1 MMTISKEKWLKWFV
15 LALGCAAILF
25 ALTQIGYA
33 GTERDS
39 YQERVKESKLYYNV
53 HPSFADEQKMY
64 PEVAEK
70 LLSSWNGVADKLSD
84 IIPVKDWKLVSS
96 GDLDLEVTNGLPDQ
110 EVSTFNEALFSD
122 QRKSE
127 LQKGDLYPGALISP
141 SEDRVILF
149 WEKFDGSAVYLHID
163 SKTDSD
169 GTRTWFLNGEVNR
182 IAK

>member
-1 MMTISKEKWLKWFV
+1 MTSAQHKWAKWIM

-25 ALTQIGYA
+25 ALTRIGYA
-33 GTERDS
+33 GIERDS
-39 YQERVKESKLYYNV
+39 YQERVNEGKLYYNV

-96 GDLDLEVTNGLPDQ
+96 GDLDLELTNGLPDQ

>member
-1 MMTISKEKWLKWFV
+1 MTILKDKWAKLIV
-15 LALGCAAILF
+15 LIIGGAIILI

-33 GTERDS
+33 RPDRDS
-39 YQERVKESKLYYNV
+39 YPERVKEGKLYYNE

-70 LLSSWNGVADKLSD
+70 LLNSWNGVTGKLND

-96 GDLDLEVTNGLPDQ
+96 GDLDLELTNGLPDQ

-141 SEDRVILF
+141 TEDRVILF

-163 SKTDSD
+163 SKTDAD
-169 GTRTWFLNGEVNR
+169 GSRTWFLNGGVNR
-182 IAK
+182 IGN

>member
-1 MMTISKEKWLKWFV
+1 MIFSKDQWVKWFV
-15 LALGCAAILF
+15 LALGSLIFLIV
-25 ALTQIGYA
+25 LTQIGYA
-33 GTERDS
+33 GTNRDS
-39 YQERVKESKLYYNV
+39 YLERVKEGKLYYNV
-53 HPSFADEQKMY
+53 HPSFADEQKMQ

-70 LLSSWNGVADKLSD
+70 LLTSWNGVADKLNS
-84 IIPVKDWKLVSS
+84 IISVKDWKLVSS
-96 GDLDLEVTNGLPDQ
+96 GDLDLELTNGLPDQ

-141 SEDRVILF
+141 NEDRVILF

-169 GTRTWFLNGEVNR
+169 GSRTCFVNSEVSR
-182 IAK
+182 I

>member
-1 MMTISKEKWLKWFV
+1 VIVSKEKWMGFLV
-15 LALGCAAILF
+15 LLLGGAAVLL

-33 GTERDS
+33 GTNRDS
-39 YQERVKESKLYYNV
+39 YPERVKEGKLYYNV
-53 HPSFADEQKMY
+53 HPSFADEQKMQ
-64 PEVAEK
+64 PEVAEE
-70 LLSSWNGVADKLSD
+70 LLTSWNGVADKLNS
-84 IIPVKDWKLVSS
+84 IISVKDWKLVSS
-96 GDLDLEVTNGLPDQ
+96 GDLDLELTNGLPDQ

-141 SEDRVILF
+141 NEDRVILF

-169 GTRTWFLNGEVNR
+169 GSRTWFVNGEVSR
-182 IAK
+182 I